1 MSKYLSESEFDQWI
15 KDHYREFCMSDDFI
29 AHVFGAENISNKK
42 HGIIIINKHNG
53 KVARSYCHPDDKW
66 DYTIG
71 IAIAYAH
78 YMGIEIPKIDKCF
91 FIEDLVGKE
100 VKWYQFPNGDIPTTV
115 FVTPYKKGGYQV
127 VVNKLTGLSFT
138 IHPRLLIREHDIKDI
153 KD

>member
-15 KDHYREFCMSDDFI
+15 KDHYREFCGRDDFF
-29 AHVFGAENISNKK
+29 AHVFGAASVSDKK

-53 KVARSYCHPDDKW
+53 KVARSYCHPEDKW

-78 YMGIEIPKIDKCF
+78 YMGVEIPKIDKCF

-100 VKWYQFPNGDIPTTV
+100 VKLPPSHSDVLTTV

-127 VVNKLTGLSFT
+127 VVNSFTGLSFKV
-138 IHPRLLIREHDIKDI
+138 HPRMLIREHDIKDI
-153 KD
+153 ED